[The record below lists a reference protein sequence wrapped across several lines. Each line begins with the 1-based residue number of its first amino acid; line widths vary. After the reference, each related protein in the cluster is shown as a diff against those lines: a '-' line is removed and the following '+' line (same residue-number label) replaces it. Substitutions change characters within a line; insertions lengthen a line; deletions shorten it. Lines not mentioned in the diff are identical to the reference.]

1 MDNYPI
7 SSAKYKLLAKLLLI
21 CFLVSL
27 PLIAHSEGDKHPL
40 GTLSPTI
47 DSYYPNCR
55 YGSIPQRNS
64 VEKYDVASL
73 NLGWYLTYPLLSS
86 PRPNDILPVFFVR
99 LRGRDCSSPG
109 CPFPEY
115 WDVATISPDLT
126 DTGLGPMIDSNPGSI
141 WIIGNEPD
149 RVYYMDDV
157 LPSQYAQAYHDA
169 YTFIKARDP
178 SAQVSIGGVVVP
190 TPLRLQYLDM
200 ILDEY
205 VTRYGRPMPVDIWN
219 THIHIVQEVRDSW
232 GADIPAG
239 IDQETGVLFTKFQH
253 ADVNTFKQLVIDFR
267 SWMEERGQQDKP
279 MIITELGILW
289 PEWLTDEFGN
299 PFDEPRVIDFMH
311 QTMTWLDSYT
321 DSALGYPADNHR
333 LVQRWNWYSLDDDS
347 THPDGA
353 CRWNGWLFESAFPN
367 ERTVTGD
374 GFADH
379 TNQIPPT
386 NDLLAYR
393 FRTSPSTP
401 PLVSPGE
408 TATVTLQI
416 EISNGGNVPVD
427 PPFIVEFH
435 EQISD
440 SLDLI
445 ATTTVTISV
454 PGCGGLVTAEVEWPN
469 ISVGAH
475 QILISIDPAN
485 AIPEINKTNNELVG
499 TVLVATHRIYLPL
512 ISRQ

>member
-1 MDNYPI
+1 MKNMDNYPI

-178 SAQVSIGGVVVP
+178 
-190 TPLRLQYLDM
+190 L
-200 ILDEY
+200 
-205 VTRYGRPMPVDIWN
+205 
-219 THIHIVQEVRDSW
+219 
-232 GADIPAG
+232 
-239 IDQETGVLFTKFQH
+239 
-253 ADVNTFKQLVIDFR
+253 
-267 SWMEERGQQDKP
+267 
-279 MIITELGILW
+279 
-289 PEWLTDEFGN
+289 
-299 PFDEPRVIDFMH
+299 PR
-311 QTMTWLDSYT
+311 
-321 DSALGYPADNHR
+321 
-333 LVQRWNWYSLDDDS
+333 
-347 THPDGA
+347 
-353 CRWNGWLFESAFPN
+353 
-367 ERTVTGD
+367 
-374 GFADH
+374 
-379 TNQIPPT
+379 
-386 NDLLAYR
+386 
-393 FRTSPSTP
+393 
-401 PLVSPGE
+401 
-408 TATVTLQI
+408 
-416 EISNGGNVPVD
+416 
-427 PPFIVEFH
+427 
-435 EQISD
+435 
-440 SLDLI
+440 
-445 ATTTVTISV
+445 
-454 PGCGGLVTAEVEWPN
+454 
-469 ISVGAH
+469 
-475 QILISIDPAN
+475 
-485 AIPEINKTNNELVG
+485 
-499 TVLVATHRIYLPL
+499 
-512 ISRQ
+512 